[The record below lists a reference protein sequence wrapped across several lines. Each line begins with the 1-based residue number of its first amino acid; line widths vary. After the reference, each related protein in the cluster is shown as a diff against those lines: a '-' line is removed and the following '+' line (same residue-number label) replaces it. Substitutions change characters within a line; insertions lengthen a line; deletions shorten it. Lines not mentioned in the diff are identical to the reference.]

1 MIGLDSEEDDVG
13 GGQKEID
20 KLMQGEDEEGAG
32 IEQLQLITPETL
44 PQINKYVKG
53 TKYGKSTKI

>member
-32 IEQLQLITPETL
+32 IEQL
-44 PQINKYVKG
+44 
-53 TKYGKSTKI
+53 